1 MNLSS
6 ARQIEIEDKK
16 LFDKYFG
23 EFQPELSEFTF
34 TNLFIWKNYYN
45 FLFLEQNN
53 HLIIFSQD
61 YFKNWK
67 KSISNL
73 DEGTFFLTPIGPTP
87 EKMIINLFEKF
98 DNIEIHRVPK
108 DVIEKVIRDPEYQV
122 LNLDIHEDRMNWDY
136 IYEIE
141 SLINLP
147 GNKFRQKR
155 RWLNKFLEIYNY
167 EFNII
172 SDGLIDKALELQL
185 EWCDQNECQ
194 SNEDLIEE
202 QKAIKTALE
211 NFNDLGIFGG
221 IIGVDNKCVAYTL
234 GEMIN
239 KDTLVIHIE
248 KAHIEYE
255 GSYQAINNLF
265 LKEFGKNVKYVNR
278 EQDLGIPGLRRAKE
292 AYKPIRMVEK
302 SIIYHKED

>member
-16 LFDKYFG
+16 LFDKYFE
-23 EFQPELSEFTF
+23 EFQPEISEFTF

-45 FLFLEQNN
+45 FLFLEQDN

-73 DEGTFFLTPIGPTP
+73 DDGIFFLTPIGLTP

-108 DVIEKVIRDPEYQV
+108 DVIEKVIREPKYQV

-136 IYEIE
+136 IYEID
-141 SLINLP
+141 SLIDLP

-202 QKAIKTALE
+202 QKAIKRALE

-302 SIIYHKED
+302 NIIYHKEE

>member
-16 LFDKYFG
+16 LFDGYF
-23 EFQPELSEFTF
+23 EKFQPEISEFTF

-45 FLFLEQNN
+45 FLFLESDN
-53 HLIIFSQD
+53 HLIVFSQD

-73 DEGTFFLTPIGPTP
+73 DDGTFFLTPIGPTP

-141 SLINLP
+141 SLIDLP

-239 KDTLVIHIE
+239 KDTIVIHIE
-248 KAHIEYE
+248 KAHLEYE

-265 LKEFGKNVKYVNR
+265 LKEFGKNVNYVNR

-302 SIIYHKED
+302 NIIYHKED

>member
-1 MNLSS
+1 MNLSL

-16 LFDKYFG
+16 LFDGYF
-23 EFQPELSEFTF
+23 EKSQPEISEFTF
-34 TNLFIWKNYYN
+34 TNLFIWKDYYS
-45 FLFLEQNN
+45 FLFLESDN
-53 HLIIFSQD
+53 HLIVFSHD

-73 DEGTFFLTPIGPTP
+73 DEGTFFLTPIGPEP
-87 EKMIINLFEKF
+87 EKLIMSLFKQF

-108 DVIEKVIRDPEYQV
+108 DVIEKVIREPEYQT
-122 LNLDIHEDRMNWDY
+122 LNLDIQEDRVNWDY

-155 RWLNKFLEIYNY
+155 RWLNTFLESYNY

-172 SDGLIDKALELQL
+172 SDDLIDKALKLQL

-194 SNEDLIEE
+194 TNEDLIEE
-202 QKAIKTALE
+202 QKAIKIALE
-211 NFNDLGIFGG
+211 NFNELGIYGG

-239 KDTLVIHIE
+239 QDTLVIHIE

-265 LKEFGKNVKYVNR
+265 LKEFGQNVKYVNR

-302 SIIYHKED
+302 SIIYHREE

>member
-16 LFDKYFG
+16 LFNGYF
-23 EFQPELSEFTF
+23 EKFQPEISEFTF

-45 FLFLEQNN
+45 FLFLESDN
-53 HLIIFSQD
+53 HLIVFSQN

-73 DEGTFFLTPIGPTP
+73 DEGVFFLPPIGPTP
-87 EKMIINLFEKF
+87 DKLIINIFKQF
-98 DNIEIHRVPK
+98 DNIEFHRVPR
-108 DVIEKVIRDPEYQV
+108 DVLEKTIRKPEFQD
-122 LNLDIHEDRMNWDY
+122 LNLEIHEDRMNWDY

-141 SLINLP
+141 SLIDLP

-155 RWLNKFLEIYNY
+155 RWLNKFLENYNY

-172 SDGLIDKALELQL
+172 MNDLIDKALELQL

-211 NFNDLGIFGG
+211 HFNDLGIFGG

-239 KDTLVIHIE
+239 KDTIVIHIE

-265 LKEFGKNVKYVNR
+265 LKEFGKNANYVNR

>member
-16 LFDKYFG
+16 LFDGYF
-23 EFQPELSEFTF
+23 EKFQPEISEFTF

-45 FLFLEQNN
+45 FLFLESDN
-53 HLIIFSQD
+53 HLIVFSQD

-73 DEGTFFLTPIGPTP
+73 DDGTFFLTPIGPTP

-141 SLINLP
+141 SLIDLP

-239 KDTLVIHIE
+239 KDTIVIHIE
-248 KAHIEYE
+248 KAHLEYE

>member
-6 ARQIEIEDKK
+6 ARQLEIEDKK
-16 LFDKYFG
+16 LFDGYF
-23 EFQPELSEFTF
+23 EKFQPEISEFTF

-45 FLFLEQNN
+45 FLFLESDN
-53 HLIIFSQD
+53 HLIAFSQD

-73 DEGTFFLTPIGPTP
+73 DDGIFFLTPIGPTP

-108 DVIEKVIRDPEYQV
+108 DIIEKVIREPEYQV
-122 LNLDIHEDRMNWDY
+122 LNLDIHEDRSNWDY
-136 IYEIE
+136 IYEID
-141 SLINLP
+141 SLIDLP

-155 RWLNKFLEIYNY
+155 RWLNKFLESYNY
-167 EFNII
+167 EFNKI

-202 QKAIKTALE
+202 QKAIKTKYSCKVVLQI
-211 NFNDLGIFGG
+211 DLF
-221 IIGVDNKCVAYTL
+221 
-234 GEMIN
+234 
-239 KDTLVIHIE
+239 
-248 KAHIEYE
+248 
-255 GSYQAINNLF
+255 SQAISAYISLF
-265 LKEFGKNVKYVNR
+265 YFTFHE
-278 EQDLGIPGLRRAKE
+278 
-292 AYKPIRMVEK
+292 
-302 SIIYHKED
+302 HT

>member
-16 LFDKYFG
+16 LFDGYF
-23 EFQPELSEFTF
+23 EKFQPEISEFTF

-45 FLFLEQNN
+45 FLFLESDN
-53 HLIIFSQD
+53 HLIVFSQD

-73 DEGTFFLTPIGPTP
+73 DDGTFFLTPIGPTP

-141 SLINLP
+141 SLIDLP

-239 KDTLVIHIE
+239 KDTVIHIE
-248 KAHIEYE
+248 KAHLEYE

-265 LKEFGKNVKYVNR
+265 LKEFGKNVNYVNR

-302 SIIYHKED
+302 NIIYHKED